1 MEIVKPEIKAR
12 AIAEKTGMNKVFIWG
27 VLSGKVKPSW
37 ETALKIEVA
46 TGGFYK
52 ADKFLPE
59 MADWINELIKQRVPT
74 SSGSTSVIGPP
85 ITTYV

>member
-37 ETALKIEVA
+37 ETAIKIEVA

-52 ADKFLPE
+52 AERFVPE
-59 MADWINELIKQRVPT
+59 MAEWKAEWLKQNT
-74 SSGSTSVIGPP
+74 
-85 ITTYV
+85 